1 MGVLGTFGDVVFEVS
16 SQRIH
21 TFNDFTREASARFEE
36 HQRILQKPKL
46 EFLGPEADQITFR
59 MRFDVSFGIT
69 DVKAEMDKLLR
80 KCREGKAETLLIGG
94 VRYGLYKW
102 VVESVR
108 QTMKVFD
115 GQGRLISGEV
125 EATLREYVL

>member
-1 MGVLGTFGDVVFEVS
+1 MGVLGTFGDIVFEVS
-16 SQRIH
+16 NQRIN
-21 TFNDFTREASARFEE
+21 TFYDFIREATARYEQ

-46 EFLGPEADQITFR
+46 EFLGPEADQITFT
-59 MRFDVSFGIT
+59 MRFDIRFGIT
-69 DVKAEMDKLLR
+69 DVKAEMDRLLR
-80 KCREGKAETLLIGG
+80 KCREGKAETLIIGG
-94 VRYGLYKW
+94 FRYGLHKW

-115 GQGRLISGEV
+115 GNGRLLAGEV

>member
-115 GQGRLISGEV
+115 GQGRLIS
-125 EATLREYVL
+125 